1 MSYHASV
8 MYPNDEDITFDE
20 SYYLKTHMPL
30 VESIWKKHG
39 LVSWKIIKYTTALD
53 GSRSK
58 YLICANLVWESE
70 EGAKKGLQDPE
81 APKIFADIPNFT
93 NKHPITLGGLGL

>member
-1 MSYHASV
+1 

-20 SYYLKTHMPL
+20 SYYLQTHMPL

-58 YLICANLVWESE
+58 YLIAANLVWESE
-70 EGAKKGLQDPE
+70 DAAKSALQDPE
-81 APKIFADIPNFT
+81 APRIFADIPNFT
-93 NKHPITLGGLGL
+93 NKQPITLAGPGL